1 MAEIDVVLVDDQ
13 PLSLI
18 GMRSAVADE
27 GDIRVLA
34 ECQDPRCLAEAV
46 RRHPPDVLLVNTE
59 ILHNELGA
67 LKQLVSQ
74 AKRTHVILVTNR
86 KDQGFLDA
94 ALQCGA
100 KGVIQTECSV
110 EKIPSAIRK
119 VTSGGVWLQ
128 RAAA

>member
-1 MAEIDVVLVDDQ
+1 MADIDVVLADDQ

-27 GDIRVLA
+27 GDIHVLA
-34 ECQDPRCLAEAV
+34 ECQDSQRLAEAV
-46 RRHPPDVLLVNTE
+46 RHQPPDVLLVNATL
-59 ILHNELGA
+59 LHDEFGA

-74 AKRTHVILVTNR
+74 NKRTRVIVITSHTDR
-86 KDQGFLDA
+86 EFLDS
-94 ALQCGA
+94 ALRCGA

-119 VTSGGVWLQ
+119 VTSGGVWLE
-128 RAAA
+128 RAA